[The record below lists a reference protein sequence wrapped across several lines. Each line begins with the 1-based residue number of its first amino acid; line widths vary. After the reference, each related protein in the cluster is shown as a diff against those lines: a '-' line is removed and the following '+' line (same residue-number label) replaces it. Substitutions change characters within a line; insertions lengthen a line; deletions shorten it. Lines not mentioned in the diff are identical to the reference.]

1 MDRLT
6 HKQIW
11 NAIDRLAEQTG
22 HSASGLAK
30 KAGLDPTTFNKS
42 KRYTGEGRERWPSTE
57 SIAKILQSTQTSVQ
71 GFMGMLAELNSEPA
85 ISAISYETSIENERG
100 ENRRNTETYGVPLIG
115 SAQAGSGG
123 YFDDG
128 GFPAGQG
135 WDEIHPPDRVGEHS
149 YALKV
154 SGDSMMPL
162 YREGDI
168 IIVDPAVSI
177 HRGDRVVVKT
187 QDGEVFAKTLD
198 KQTAVNVHL
207 VSVNPAHPD
216 VVLEQSQI
224 DWIARIV
231 WASQ

>member
-6 HKQIW
+6 HHQIW
-11 NAIDRLAEQTG
+11 SAIDQLAVQSG
-22 HSASGLAK
+22 FSVSGLAK

-42 KRYTGEGRERWPSTE
+42 KRFTSGGRERWPSTE
-57 SIAKILQSTQTSVQ
+57 SIAKILKCTNTSVQ
-71 GFMGMLAELNSEPA
+71 DFMGSLINVDQDA
-85 ISAISYETSIENERG
+85 
-100 ENRRNTETYGVPLIG
+100 RRNTLSYRDVPQRSVPLIG
-115 SAQAGSGG
+115 FAQAGAGG

-128 GFPAGQG
+128 GFPVGQG
-135 WDEIHPPDRVGEHS
+135 WDEIAPPGNVTESS

-168 IIVDPAVSI
+168 LVVDPTANVR
-177 HRGDRVVVKT
+177 RGDRVIVKT
-187 QDGEVFAKTLD
+187 NEGEVLAKTLE
-198 KQTAVNVHL
+198 KKSPG
-207 VSVNPAHPD
+207 SVELKSLNPEHPD
-216 VVLEQSQI
+216 LKYQLDEI

>member
-1 MDRLT
+1 MDMLT
-6 HKQIW
+6 HAQIW
-11 NAIDRLAEQTG
+11 SAVDALAEELG
-22 HSASGLAK
+22 MSASGLAK
-30 KAGLDPTTFNKS
+30 RAGLDPTTFNRS

-57 SIAKILQSTQTSVQ
+57 SIAKVLTSTNTSVQ
-71 GFMGMLAELNSEPA
+71 SFIDLITQTGPE
-85 ISAISYETSIENERG
+85 
-100 ENRRNTETYGVPLIG
+100 TETAQDQANVSYREYPPVQRNVPLIG
-115 SAQAGSGG
+115 FAQAGVGG

-135 WDEIHPPDRVGEHS
+135 WDEIAPPGDVAEQT

-154 SGDSMMPL
+154 SGDSMLPL

-168 IIVDPAVSI
+168 LVVDPTSTV

-187 QDGEVFAKTLD
+187 HEGQVLAKTLER
-198 KQTAVNVHL
+198 KTAEMVEL
-207 VSVNPAHPD
+207 KSLNPEHPD
-216 VVLEQSQI
+216 LSFKLSEL